1 MRLFEVVEQS
11 RTTGTTEEQF
21 IDLKPK
27 IELALEKYKNNIR
40 IYRSITPSEAVGDIL
55 VSDPTKSERRSLQG
69 KNYYT
74 WLIDNSEYWQDYP
87 KRSKSLICSSS
98 PNSFNTRL
106 YVVLPFG
113 NPTIGI
119 CLEDD
124 IWTSFKEALDNFGVH
139 TMARFEYIIDSLIMS
154 QEDTD
159 YKTTFSNKEEFFDKL
174 KSLKRPEPELT
185 TLYPFVLDNIF
196 VKHRNPLEQIQ
207 YLLNPKLNGFK
218 KKSLSS
224 YDLQDTDQE
233 VWFSAPAVLIKQEI
247 LDKYI
252 KDGKI

>member
-11 RTTGTTEEQF
+11 RTTGITEEQF

-74 WLIDNSEYWQDYP
+74 WLIDNSEYWEGYP

-119 CLEDD
+119 CKHGD
-124 IWTSFKEALDNFGVH
+124 IWVSFTDVYETLGIHSMV
-139 TMARFEYIIDSLIMS
+139 RFEYIIDDLIMS
-154 QEDTD
+154 QDNTD
-159 YKTTFSNKEEFFDKL
+159 YKTNFSNKEEFFDKL
-174 KSLKRPEPELT
+174 KSLKRPDKDLT
-185 TLYPFVLDNIF
+185 KISSSVLNNIF

-207 YLLNPKLNGFK
+207 YLLNPKLNRFS

-224 YDLQDTDQE
+224 YTLRDTDQE
-233 VWFSAPAVLIKQEI
+233 VWFSAPAVLIKQDI

-252 KDGKI
+252 EDGII